1 MHQFPGPHFLP
12 GLIEEALV
20 VYFAHF
26 LASFP
31 VQPLPQ
37 RAILV
42 VDPEILLLVGRRHFV
57 GSEEETVRIAIDQ
70 FGSYLGRFGTRDNVL
85 GHLVPRDIEVH
96 MTEIGIAKDLRNV
109 RGMILFFHFLWNCLS
124 LALGIVWGVKRLSV
138 RNGWRL
144 CLLGSLNLPLQ
155 LLHFLVQLL
164 ELVLELLQVWRLCV
178 LRLCLRPNC
187 AKSERHQG
195 QACDSYPLV
204 QTERFHSVSATYR
217 ARYQMPRQ
225 TKTVTFVSE
234 NSAACSVS
242 IRM

>member
-1 MHQFPGPHFLP
+1 MPCESRPCIGLAPG
-12 GLIEEALV
+12 
-20 VYFAHF
+20 
-26 LASFP
+26 
-31 VQPLPQ
+31 Q
-37 RAILV
+37 
-42 VDPEILLLVGRRHFV
+42 
-57 GSEEETVRIAIDQ
+57 T
-70 FGSYLGRFGTRDNVL
+70 
-85 GHLVPRDIEVH
+85 VPR
-96 MTEIGIAKDLRNV
+96 AAV
-109 RGMILFFHFLWNCLS
+109 R
-124 LALGIVWGVKRLSV
+124 LGCCRCSCRTPRIPRVTTGAGHV
-138 RNGWRL
+138 
-144 CLLGSLNLPLQ
+144 
-155 LLHFLVQLL
+155 L